1 LQAKLLRVLQEQ
13 EFERLGG
20 TRTIR
25 VDARLIAATN
35 RDLAKMVA
43 DRQFR
48 EDLYYRLNVFP
59 IAVPSLRER
68 PEDIPL
74 LVRYFVQQFARRA
87 DKRIE
92 TIPTEVMDAL
102 VQWPWP
108 GNIREL
114 QNVIE
119 RAVILSSGSHLQV
132 PLSEFKS
139 QVTNGAAAMG
149 SLVTVEKDH
158 IVRTIRETRGVIG
171 GPNGAA
177 ARLGVKRTT
186 LQARMRKLGISRL
199 GPFNGE
205 GATA

>member
-1 LQAKLLRVLQEQ
+1 
-13 EFERLGG
+13 
-20 TRTIR
+20 
-25 VDARLIAATN
+25 
-35 RDLAKMVA
+35 MVA
-43 DRQFR
+43 ERQFR

-59 IAVPSLRER
+59 IAVPPLRER

-87 DKRIE
+87 DKRVE
-92 TIPTEVMDAL
+92 TIPAETMDAL

-119 RAVILSSGSHLQV
+119 RAVTLTLGPVLQV

-139 QVTNGAAAMG
+139 ATPSNGSAIG
-149 SLVTVEKDH
+149 PLVAVERDH
-158 IVRTIRETRGVIG
+158 IVRAIRECRGVIG
-171 GPNGAA
+171 GPLGAA
-177 ARLGVKRTT
+177 ALLGMKRTT

-199 GPFNGE
+199 APFDGE
-205 GATA
+205 SPTL